1 VSKTRADET
10 NNCHLII
17 ARRLARTLM
26 NTHQLVVGALI
37 VAKEVKHMGRNRK
50 QTSAK
55 VVSKAS
61 KILTD
66 GRYGK
71 DSKSVAASALAQT
84 KPSKRSK

>member
-1 VSKTRADET
+1 MSKTRADET

-61 KILTD
+61 KILTA

>member
-1 VSKTRADET
+1 MSKTRADET
-10 NNCHLII
+10 SNITLII

-26 NTHQLVVGALI
+26 NTHQLVVGVVAR
-37 VAKEVKHMGRNRK
+37 AKEVKSVGRNRK

-55 VVSKAS
+55 VASKAS

-71 DSKSVAASALAQT
+71 DSKSVAASALAQA
-84 KPSKRSK
+84 KPSKRGK

>member
-1 VSKTRADET
+1 
-10 NNCHLII
+10 
-17 ARRLARTLM
+17 M

-55 VVSKAS
+55 VVSKES